1 MLLKRSKR
9 GKPSTVDMKIA
20 IIQKTFFPHK
30 GGAEQ
35 YAVNLVGALMRQG
48 HEVTVLAH
56 QWDNTLTHGP
66 KFQHVPIIKGPS
78 FLQTLSFVRNTQK
91 SLSQGRY
98 DIVHS
103 LSRSFPQDVYRMG
116 DGIYRYWL
124 RVKERNRFKM
134 WMNFCSPRHLAI
146 LWVEKQ
152 IFAKGNS
159 RRIIANSQLCKDHA
173 IQYYRVAPS
182 QITVIRNGVD
192 FDRFNLGVR
201 CIHREALRRQ
211 YDIAESDV
219 AILFVAMNFRRK
231 GLIPL
236 LKALGRLSHTNRI
249 KLLVVG
255 KGKIGYFKRIAERL
269 GIDRQV
275 TFVGP
280 ASKMEEYYGGADLL
294 ALPTYYDPF
303 ANVCLEALAC
313 GLPVVTT
320 KVNGASELIEDGKNG
335 FVVSDPD
342 DFKALSEAILKLMNP
357 ELRKRMAEN
366 AHESVKHLTIEAHT
380 RSVCRVYEEILR
392 EKRGE
397 YY

>member
-1 MLLKRSKR
+1 MR
-9 GKPSTVDMKIA
+9 IA

-56 QWDNTLTHGP
+56 QWDSTLPQGP
-66 KFQHVPIIKGPS
+66 KFQYVPIIHGPS
-78 FLQTLSFVRNTQK
+78 FVQTLSFVRNMQK
-91 SLSQGRY
+91 ALAKGHH

-103 LSRSFPQDVYRMG
+103 LSRSFPQDIYRMG
-116 DGIYRYWL
+116 DGVYRYWL
-124 RVKERNRFKM
+124 RVKERNQLKM
-134 WMNFCSPRHLAI
+134 FMNFCSPRHLAI

-173 IQYYRVAPS
+173 IQYYRVDPS

-201 CIHREALRRQ
+201 FAYREELRQQ

-236 LKALGRLSHTNRI
+236 LRALSTLSNTYRVR
-249 KLLVVG
+249 LLVVG
-255 KGKIGYFKRIAERL
+255 KGKIGYFKRIAARL
-269 GIDRQV
+269 GIDRHV

-280 ASKMEEYYGGADLL
+280 ASKMEPYYGGADFL

-320 KVNGASELIEDGKNG
+320 NVNGASELIEDGKNG

-342 DFKALSEAILKLMNP
+342 DFKSLAEAIMKLMNP
-357 ELRKRMAEN
+357 KLRSSMAAN
-366 AHESVKHLTIEAHT
+366 AYESVKHLTIEAHA
-380 RSVCRVYEEILR
+380 RRVCRVYDEILK
-392 EKRGE
+392 EKRDTHH
-397 YY
+397 

>member
-1 MLLKRSKR
+1 
-9 GKPSTVDMKIA
+9 MKIA
-20 IIQKTFFPHK
+20 LIQKDFFPHK

-48 HEVTVLAH
+48 HEVTVFAH
-56 QWDNTLTHGP
+56 QWDKTLTHGP
-66 KFQHVPIIKGPS
+66 KFQYVPMIKGPS
-78 FLQTLSFVRNTQK
+78 FLQILSFVRNTQK
-91 SLSQGRY
+91 SLSKGRY

-103 LSRSFPQDVYRMG
+103 LSRCFPQDVYRMG

-124 RVKERNRFKM
+124 RVKEQNRLKM
-134 WMNFCSPRHLAI
+134 LMNFCSPRHLAI

-159 RRIIANSQLCKDHA
+159 RRIIANSQLCKGHA
-173 IQYYRVAPS
+173 IQYYRVDPL

-201 CIHREALRRQ
+201 FAYREELRKL
-211 YDIAESDV
+211 YDIGENDV
-219 AILFVAMNFRRK
+219 VILFVAMNFRRK

-236 LKALGRLSHTNRI
+236 LKAVGRLSNTDRV

-255 KGKIGYFKRIAERL
+255 KGKIGYFKRIAL
-269 GIDRQV
+269 KLNIDRHV

-280 ASKMEEYYGGADLL
+280 ASKMEPYYGGADFLV
-294 ALPTYYDPF
+294 LPTYYDPF

-342 DFKALSEAILKLMNP
+342 DFKALAEAIMKLMNP
-357 ELRKRMAEN
+357 KLRNSMAAN
-366 AHESVKHLTIEAHT
+366 AYESVKHLTIEEHAK
-380 RSVCRVYEEILR
+380 RVCHVYDEILR

-397 YY
+397 HH

>member
-1 MLLKRSKR
+1 
-9 GKPSTVDMKIA
+9 MKIA
-20 IIQKTFFPHK
+20 VIQKTFFPHK

-48 HEVTVLAH
+48 HEVTVFGH
-56 QWDNTLTHGP
+56 QWDKTITHGP
-66 KFQHVPIIKGPS
+66 KFQYVPIIRGPS

-91 SLSQGRY
+91 CLIKGRY

-103 LSRSFPQDVYRMG
+103 LSRCFPQDVYRMG

-124 RVKERNRFKM
+124 RVKERNRLKM
-134 WMNFCSPRHLAI
+134 WMNFCSLRHLAI

-152 IFAKGNS
+152 IFAAGNS
-159 RRIIANSQLCKDHA
+159 RRLIANSQLCKDHA
-173 IQYYRVAPS
+173 IQYYGVDPS

-201 CIHREALRRQ
+201 FAYRERLRQR
-211 YDIAESDV
+211 YEIGESDV
-219 AILFVAMNFRRK
+219 VILFVAMNFRRK

-236 LKALGRLSHTNRI
+236 LKAMGRLSNTDRV

-255 KGKIGYFKRIAERL
+255 RGQIGYFRRIAVRL

-275 TFVGP
+275 AFVGP
-280 ASKMEEYYGGADLL
+280 ASAMEPYYGVADFLV
-294 ALPTYYDPF
+294 LPTYYDPF

-320 KVNGASELIEDGKNG
+320 KVNGASELIEEGQNG
-335 FVVSDPD
+335 FIVSDPD
-342 DFKALSEAILKLMNP
+342 DFKALSEAIMKLMNP
-357 ELRKRMAEN
+357 KLQNSMAAN
-366 AHESVKHLTIEAHT
+366 AYESVKHLTIEAHIK
-380 RSVCRVYEEILR
+380 RVCRVYDEILR

-397 YY
+397 HH